1 MEWFKL
7 YNFFGHRC
15 LAFIFPGFCHVFGR
29 FSYVKCDFTEMKS
42 FSSGNRLLCLLFMH
56 IRFQVIRI
64 FSAFQDKLEHNY
76 IVKVFV
82 STVEEQKITWVSRGS
97 VFCMEWLE

>member
-1 MEWFKL
+1 
-7 YNFFGHRC
+7 
-15 LAFIFPGFCHVFGR
+15 
-29 FSYVKCDFTEMKS
+29 MKS

-82 STVEEQKITWVSRGS
+82 STVEEKSRGFQEAWNGLSRNKRVIAKNLPVHS
-97 VFCMEWLE
+97 VVQLNDSM

>member
-1 MEWFKL
+1 
-7 YNFFGHRC
+7 
-15 LAFIFPGFCHVFGR
+15 
-29 FSYVKCDFTEMKS
+29 MKS

-56 IRFQVIRI
+56 IRFQVTRI

-82 STVEEQKITWVSRGS
+82 STVEEKSLGFQEVVSFAWNGLQLSRNKRVIAKNLPVHS
-97 VFCMEWLE
+97 VVQLNDSM

>member
-1 MEWFKL
+1 
-7 YNFFGHRC
+7 
-15 LAFIFPGFCHVFGR
+15 
-29 FSYVKCDFTEMKS
+29 MKS

-82 STVEEQKITWVSRGS
+82 STVEEKSLGFQEVVSFTLNGLSRNKRVIAKKLPVHS
-97 VFCMEWLE
+97 VVQLNDSM

>member
-1 MEWFKL
+1 
-7 YNFFGHRC
+7 
-15 LAFIFPGFCHVFGR
+15 
-29 FSYVKCDFTEMKS
+29 MKS

-56 IRFQVIRI
+56 IHFQVIKI

-82 STVEEQKITWVSRGS
+82 STVEEKSLGFQEVVSFAWNGLSRNKRVIAKNLPVHFVVQLNDS
-97 VFCMEWLE
+97 M

>member
-1 MEWFKL
+1 
-7 YNFFGHRC
+7 
-15 LAFIFPGFCHVFGR
+15 
-29 FSYVKCDFTEMKS
+29 MKS

-82 STVEEQKITWVSRGS
+82 STVEEKSLGFQDVVSLAWNGLSRNKRVIAKNLPVHS
-97 VFCMEWLE
+97 LVQLNDSM